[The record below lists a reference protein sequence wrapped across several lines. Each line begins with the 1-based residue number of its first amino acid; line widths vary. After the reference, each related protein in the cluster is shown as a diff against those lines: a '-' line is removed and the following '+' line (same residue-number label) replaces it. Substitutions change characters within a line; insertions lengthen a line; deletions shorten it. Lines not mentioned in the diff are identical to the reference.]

1 MVLKSGLE
9 AKMLVSVLVSLTHTR
24 PIAALEQPN
33 SLPAAVV
40 FSPSV
45 TVFKRNLAKLTF
57 SSFLTLFLTIC
68 VYVCLCILCCAF
80 YCDVSGRLVL
90 LFLIN

>member
-1 MVLKSGLE
+1 MKLYK
-9 AKMLVSVLVSLTHTR
+9 
-24 PIAALEQPN
+24 EQCSIDARHQFFSNRIVDIWN

-40 FSPSV
+40 LSSSV
-45 TVFKRNLAKLTF
+45 AVFKRNLAKFTF

-68 VYVCLCILCCAF
+68 VYVCLCILCCVF

-90 LFLIN
+90 LIAFNKLID

>member
-40 FSPSV
+40 FAPV
-45 TVFKRNLAKLTF
+45 
-57 SSFLTLFLTIC
+57 
-68 VYVCLCILCCAF
+68 
-80 YCDVSGRLVL
+80 
-90 LFLIN
+90 